1 MTEVEFIYNDNSTT
15 IQCNF
20 DEKFKD
26 ILYKKLSP
34 KIEINLEFVSYLYSK
49 KSIDNLE
56 LTIDELTN
64 KEQENK
70 SDITIEIF
78 DPINI
83 DSCEYKIIEELGEGE
98 ISNVFKVFNKEK
110 NEFFAIKVMSI
121 KNKKEKKESVNNI
134 LKEAKILSIFD
145 NKNIVKYYNSKKE
158 NKKFYILME
167 YCDGQNLEEFI
178 KEHKKNNE
186 NDENKFIKEEILL
199 NIIKQLCSGVKEIH
213 DKNIIHRDIKP
224 SNIFINK
231 ENEIKIGDFGISKQL
246 NSNKATTITKKG
258 AGTPNYIAPEIVR
271 DGKYNK
277 KADIFSLGCIL
288 YELFTLNDY
297 YTDKIYG
304 DIKTIDKYKYN
315 PNWQKLVDSMLIVD
329 LNKRFDIDQVN
340 DYIEKN
346 IKINLDNQ
354 NQIKINDTLE
364 KNKKI
369 KIKVEELNGN
379 IREHNFNSYDRI
391 RILKDLYLEYYFN
404 VKIRLEFNEK
414 SLDLKRTFHDYNFKN
429 EDIILIKGYFRS
441 CRSKKKRVNIYMEY
455 KGKKREIGEFCLYCT
470 RVIDLKEIFRN
481 KGRFCNKCI
490 IS

>member
-70 SDITIEIF
+70 NDITIEIF

-288 YELFTLNDY
+288 YELFTLDDY

-364 KNKKI
+364 KN
-369 KIKVEELNGN
+369 
-379 IREHNFNSYDRI
+379 
-391 RILKDLYLEYYFN
+391 
-404 VKIRLEFNEK
+404 
-414 SLDLKRTFHDYNFKN
+414 
-429 EDIILIKGYFRS
+429 
-441 CRSKKKRVNIYMEY
+441 
-455 KGKKREIGEFCLYCT
+455 
-470 RVIDLKEIFRN
+470 
-481 KGRFCNKCI
+481 
-490 IS
+490 